1 MGSGYTRGSDAGME
15 KYRLGGGSRCAV
27 AELLDLT
34 SVEWRLARGSASTAE
49 LEGSG
54 STDEAEESEH
64 LSSFKC
70 TYASLAS
77 KGSRVPTRSLST
89 VMLAKNSSRGVRRL
103 NKM

>member
-64 LSSFKC
+64 LSCIIQMYKRILGFE
-70 TYASLAS
+70 
-77 KGSRVPTRSLST
+77 GVTRSNT
-89 VMLAKNSSRGVRRL
+89 VSVHSHAS
-103 NKM
+103 